1 MNQDEKSIVRR
12 VNRQLEKILTGDFS
26 ATEQI
31 ESEQPELRD
40 LSELVS
46 QLRRMLGDADGF
58 VSAISEGRLDVNPPP
73 RNYLI
78 SRFKQLHASL
88 RHLTWQTK
96 QIAAGDL
103 NQRVDFLG
111 AFSVAFNSL
120 IEALR
125 EKRAAEEKIRY
136 LSLHDT
142 LTDLY
147 NRGYFEEELARVER
161 GRNYPVS
168 IIMADLD
175 GLKKVNDTLGHSY
188 GDMLIKDAANILR
201 RAVRSGD
208 VVARLGGDEFALILP
223 GTDKISVAA
232 VIDRIREH
240 EAEVNGEAAAY
251 QVGFSLGVATAEA
264 GVSLSE
270 TLKIADVRMYQDKF
284 ERKKALAEKNGAAA
298 V

>member
-270 TLKIADVRMYQDKF
+270 TLKTADVRMYQDKF

>member
-31 ESEQPELRD
+31 ESGQPELRD

-270 TLKIADVRMYQDKF
+270 TLKTADVRMYQDKF